1 MGPMAQNLLLENNLN
16 KLVMPN
22 LVVDAVQYAKLQ
34 EEIKKQINP
43 VAGIVLQNEIIIR
56 KNQHIS

>member
-1 MGPMAQNLLLENNLN
+1 MGPMAQNLLENNLN

-34 EEIKKQINP
+34 EEIKKQINLWQ
-43 VAGIVLQNEIIIR
+43 V
-56 KNQHIS
+56 